1 MAAITRLMQY
11 GEIFDGTIKNEIGQG
26 SGGTTIVYRLVSK
39 DGFETALKVVPIFNM
54 RGKKSYY
61 ADYQV
66 SRDALCDKAGLEVK
80 ILHDL
85 EEVPYVMQYK
95 RYCFKDWDEE
105 FSFGCDML
113 IQMPLLENIY
123 KLVVDEEPLSENQ
136 IITLG
141 KNLCTALIRCH
152 QMNIIHRDIKPHNIF
167 RNKVGDYVLGDFGIA
182 RIKRPE
188 DDVTRIECTPP
199 FAAPEQVKFRQA
211 NQLTDIYSLGLSL
224 YYLSNNNRLPFLSS
238 TFTLNPD
245 DANQRRID
253 GASLPPPEF
262 CSKAL
267 SGIIL
272 KACAYRPE
280 NRFQSAEEFLYCL
293 ETLSPPPNDR
303 TPQRSSFNPAIRPQK
318 SRVSDPYTTDVA
330 SPGSMGSIMPH
341 SVSDLVQY
349 ETEYARPGDGFN
361 ARNGSESA
369 GDMYQTDVAHSGD
382 SFLLLSQRDISG
394 KQSEIPQHTPTAKLE
409 YSVLDTAQLAQ
420 LAAEGDPVAQYQ
432 FGEVYRFGGKGISP
446 NPTKAVVWLMR
457 AAEQGDVSAQLSLSE
472 CYYNGTG
479 VEEDHFEAVKWVR
492 RAAEQGDSTAY
503 WTLGVCY
510 YRDDGV
516 PESSNNKGEAVK
528 WFKMAAERG
537 HAKAQSW
544 LADCYYNGVGVLKDV
559 RQAVVWYER
568 ATDLGDP
575 DGQFGLA
582 VCYLSGDGIRK
593 SPFEAIKLL
602 RDAASQNHVGA
613 QYYLGECYYA
623 GFNGITIDHTEAFIW
638 FRKAAEHG
646 VPDAQYRLGDCFL
659 YGIGTEKSRNK
670 AIIWYKAAAKGGFH
684 EAEEKLKDLHVS
696 M

>member
-1 MAAITRLMQY
+1 MAAITRIIQY

-26 SGGTTIVYRLVSK
+26 SGGTTVVYRLVSK

-61 ADYQV
+61 EDYQA

-123 KLVVDEEPLSENQ
+123 KLAVDKEPLSEDQ
-136 IITLG
+136 IIALG

-152 QMNIIHRDIKPHNIF
+152 QINIIHRDIKPHNIF

-188 DDVTRIECTPP
+188 DEVTRIECTPP
-199 FAAPEQVKFRQA
+199 FAAPEQIKFRQA
-211 NQLTDIYSLGLSL
+211 NPLTDIYSLGLSL
-224 YYLSNNNRLPFLSS
+224 YYLGNRNRLPFLSS
-238 TFTLNPD
+238 TFTLNSD
-245 DANQRRID
+245 GANQRRID
-253 GASLPPPEF
+253 GAPLPPPES
-262 CSKAL
+262 CGKAL
-267 SGIIL
+267 SEIIL

-280 NRFQSAEEFLYCL
+280 NRFQSAEEFLYAL
-293 ETLSPPPNDR
+293 EALSVSPDGR
-303 TPQRSSFNPAIRPQK
+303 TAIRPSSPAIRP
-318 SRVSDPYTTDVA
+318 REPEAPDPYATATA
-330 SPGSMGSIMPH
+330 SPGTIERVMPDAA
-341 SVSDLVQY
+341 SDPVRY
-349 ETEYARPGDGFN
+349 ETEYARPGGGL
-361 ARNGSESA
+361 AA
-369 GDMYQTDVAHSGD
+369 DMYQTDTARPGD
-382 SFLLLSQRDISG
+382 PFLPPPRRGAGGRQPDMPRHAPASKPD
-394 KQSEIPQHTPTAKLE
+394 

-420 LAAEGDPVAQYQ
+420 LASEGDPIAQYR
-432 FGEVYRFGGKGISP
+432 FGEVCFFGGKGISP
-446 NPTKAVVWLMR
+446 NPAKAVGWLSK
-457 AAEQGDVSAQLSLSE
+457 AAEQGDISAQLFLSE

-479 VEEDHFEAVKWVR
+479 VQEDHFEAVRWTRK
-492 RAAEQGDSTAY
+492 AAEQGDSVAC

-516 PESSNNKGEAVK
+516 PASGDNKSEAVR
-528 WFKMAAERG
+528 WFRMAAERG

-544 LADCYYNGVGVLKDV
+544 LADCYYNGVGVPKDV
-559 RQAVVWYER
+559 RQAVTWYER
-568 ATDLGDP
+568 AADLGDP

-582 VCYLSGDGIRK
+582 VCYLTGDGVRR

-602 RDAASQNHVGA
+602 RDAASQNHLGA
-613 QYYLGECYYA
+613 EYYLGECYYA
-623 GFNGITIDHTEAFIW
+623 GLNGITIDHAEAFSW
-638 FRKAAEHG
+638 FNKAAMHG
-646 VPDAQYRLGDCFL
+646 APDAQCRLGDCFL
-659 YGIGTEKSRNK
+659 YGIGTGKSENK
-670 AIIWYKAAAKGGFH
+670 AIIWYKAAAKGGSP
-684 EAEEKLKDLHVS
+684 EAEEKLRELHAP

>member
-54 RGKKSYY
+54 RGKKSYFS
-61 ADYQV
+61 DYQV

-80 ILHDL
+80 ILHNL

-123 KLVVDEEPLSENQ
+123 KIVIEGEPLSENQ

-152 QMNIIHRDIKPHNIF
+152 QINIIHRDIKPHNIF

-182 RIKRPE
+182 RIKKPE
-188 DDVTRIECTPP
+188 DEVTRIECTPP
-199 FAAPEQVKFRQA
+199 FAAPEQVKYRQA
-211 NQLTDIYSLGLSL
+211 NPLTDIYSLGLSL
-224 YYLSNNNRLPFLSS
+224 YYLSNHNRLPFLSS
-238 TFTLNPD
+238 TFTLNSD

-253 GASLPPPEF
+253 GVPLPPPEF

-280 NRFQSAEEFLYCL
+280 NRFQSAEEFLYYL

-303 TPQRSSFNPAIRPQK
+303 TPPRPSFNPAIRPQE
-318 SRVSDPYTTDVA
+318 SRTSDPYATAVA
-330 SPGSMGSIMPH
+330 SPGPMEGIIPH
-341 SVSDLVQY
+341 SVSDSVQY
-349 ETEYARPGDGFN
+349 ETEYARPGDRFAAGKN
-361 ARNGSESA
+361 SGSG
-369 GDMYQTDVAHSGD
+369 GDMYQTDAARPGNP
-382 SFLLLSQRDISG
+382 FLLH
-394 KQSEIPQHTPTAKLE
+394 PQHGVSDRQSKMPQHVSATKPE

-420 LAAEGDPVAQYQ
+420 LASEGDPVAQYQ
-432 FGEVYRFGGKGISP
+432 FGEVYFFGGKGISP
-446 NPTKAVVWLMR
+446 NPAKAVDWFVK
-457 AAEQGDVSAQLSLSE
+457 AAEQGDVSAQLSLSD

-479 VEEDHFEAVKWVR
+479 VEEDHFEAVRWVR
-492 RAAEQGDSTAY
+492 KAAEQGDSVAY

-516 PESSNNKGEAVK
+516 PVSSNNKSEAVK

-537 HAKAQSW
+537 HANAQSW

-568 ATDLGDP
+568 AADLGDP

-582 VCYLSGDGIRK
+582 VCYLTGDGVRK

-602 RDAASQNHVGA
+602 RDAASQNHLGA

-623 GFNGITIDHTEAFIW
+623 GLDGITIDHAEAFSW
-638 FRKAAEHG
+638 FSKAAMHG
-646 VPDAQYRLGDCFL
+646 APDAQYRLGDCFL
-659 YGIGTEKSRNK
+659 YGIGAEKNKNK
-670 AIIWYKAAAKGGFH
+670 AIIWYKAAAQGGSP
-684 EAEEKLKDLHVS
+684 EAEEKLKELHIS

>member
-11 GEIFDGTIKNEIGQG
+11 GEIFDGTIRNEIGQG

-54 RGKKSYY
+54 RGKKSYFS
-61 ADYQV
+61 DYQV

-80 ILHDL
+80 ILHNL

-123 KLVVDEEPLSENQ
+123 KIVIEGEPLSENQ

-152 QMNIIHRDIKPHNIF
+152 QIKIIHRDIKPHNIF

-182 RIKRPE
+182 RIKKPE
-188 DDVTRIECTPP
+188 DEVTRIECTPP
-199 FAAPEQVKFRQA
+199 FAAPEQVKYRQA
-211 NQLTDIYSLGLSL
+211 NPLTDIYSLGLSL
-224 YYLSNNNRLPFLSS
+224 YYLSNHNRLPFLSS
-238 TFTLNPD
+238 TFTLNSD
-245 DANQRRID
+245 DASQRRID
-253 GASLPPPEF
+253 GAPLPPPEF

-280 NRFQSAEEFLYCL
+280 NRFQSAEEFLYYL
-293 ETLSPPPNDR
+293 ETLSPPLNDR
-303 TPQRSSFNPAIRPQK
+303 TPPRPSFNPAIRPQEL
-318 SRVSDPYTTDVA
+318 RTLDPYATAVA
-330 SPGSMGSIMPH
+330 SPGPMEGIKPH
-341 SVSDLVQY
+341 SVSDSVQY
-349 ETEYARPGDGFN
+349 ETEYARPSDRFAAGKDS
-361 ARNGSESA
+361 GSG
-369 GDMYQTDVAHSGD
+369 GDMYQTDAARPGD
-382 SFLLLSQRDISG
+382 PFLLH
-394 KQSEIPQHTPTAKLE
+394 PQHGVSGRQSKMPQHVSATKPE

-420 LAAEGDPVAQYQ
+420 LASEGDPVAQYQ
-432 FGEVYRFGGKGISP
+432 FGEVYFFGGKGISP
-446 NPTKAVVWLMR
+446 NPAKAVDWFVK
-457 AAEQGDVSAQLSLSE
+457 AAEQGDVSAQLSLSD

-479 VEEDHFEAVKWVR
+479 VEEDHFEAVRWVR
-492 RAAEQGDSTAY
+492 KAAEQGDSTAY
-503 WTLGVCY
+503 WTLGICY

-516 PESSNNKGEAVK
+516 PVSSNNKSEAVK

-537 HAKAQSW
+537 HANAQSW

-568 ATDLGDP
+568 AADLGDP
-575 DGQFGLA
+575 NGQFGLA
-582 VCYLSGDGIRK
+582 ICYLTGDGVRK

-602 RDAASQNHVGA
+602 RDAASQNHLGA

-623 GFNGITIDHTEAFIW
+623 GLDGITIDHAEAFSW
-638 FRKAAEHG
+638 FSKAAMHG
-646 VPDAQYRLGDCFL
+646 APDAQCRLGDCFL
-659 YGIGTEKSRNK
+659 YGIGTEKNKNK
-670 AIIWYKAAAKGGFH
+670 AIIWYKAAAQGGFP
-684 EAEEKLKDLHVS
+684 EAEEKLKELHIS